1 MKREKLNIR
10 INDRFLLG
18 EIDYSLHTVSMRYSF
33 PDAINTLLFIEKVFT
48 SHLNKRF
55 RDKPHYLRSFVAK
68 KYYPALLELLRQKEL
83 ELREFYEATKKES
96 TRMTHYREIYRAIEQ
111 DNKSIELKVLI
122 TPPVMLFISI
132 IAAVDNIIKQLRVQ
146 YKSGVI
152 SKRHLYR
159 QRNIVLK
166 KFSNVRLALYRL
178 RKEHDELLEKILKI
192 G

>member
-48 SHLNKRF
+48 SHLNKKF

-68 KYYPALLELLRQKEL
+68 KYYPPLLELLRQKEL

-96 TRMTHYREIYRAIEQ
+96 ARMTHYREIYRVIEQ
-111 DNKSIELKVLI
+111 DNKNIELKVLI

-146 YKSGVI
+146 YKSGII

-178 RKEHDELLEKILKI
+178 RKEHDELLDKILKI